1 MHKRLALPGILT
13 VAVALLLAG
22 CGDDGGGGSA
32 ATGNS
37 ETLRVVATTT
47 QVQDFARVI
56 GGDQV
61 QVTGILKPNV
71 DAHDYEPSPADLDAI
86 ARADVLIENGVGLEE
101 WLQDTIRSA
110 GFDGTLVDASQ
121 GVQLREGGEEHAE
134 EAGGEEHAEG
144 KDPHIWMD
152 PRNAKVMVANIE
164 RGLAEARPSDAASF
178 KTNLDGYTAQLDAL
192 DASIAERIGGLA
204 NKKLV
209 TNHDAFHY
217 YVDRYGLEFV
227 GSIIPS
233 FDTSAELSAKSVQDL
248 VAKIKATRVK
258 AIFSESSLPPETAE
272 AIGREAGIKVV
283 AGEDALYGDALGPAG
298 SDADTYLK
306 MMEHNTSTIVAA
318 LSGT

>member
-13 VAVALLLAG
+13 IAIALLLAG
-22 CGDDGGGGSA
+22 CGDDGGGSA
-32 ATGNS
+32 ATGNGQ
-37 ETLRVVATTT
+37 TLRVVATTT

-134 EAGGEEHAEG
+134 EG

-178 KTNLDGYTAQLDAL
+178 KTNLDGYTTQLDAL

-248 VAKIKATRVK
+248 VAKIKATKVK

>member
-1 MHKRLALPGILT
+1 MHRRLALPGILT

-22 CGDDGGGGSA
+22 CGDDGGGSATTGS
-32 ATGNS
+32 GQ
-37 ETLRVVATTT
+37 TLRVVATTT

-121 GVQLREGGEEHAE
+121 GVQLREGGEE
-134 EAGGEEHAEG
+134 G
-144 KDPHIWMD
+144 KDPHVWMD
-152 PRNAKVMVANIE
+152 PRNAKLMVANIQ

-217 YVDRYGLEFV
+217 YVDRYGLEFA

-248 VAKIKATRVK
+248 VAKIKATKVK
-258 AIFSESSLPPETAE
+258 AIFSESSLPPGTAE

>member
-1 MHKRLALPGILT
+1 MHRRLALPGILT

-22 CGDDGGGGSA
+22 CGDDGGGSATTGS
-32 ATGNS
+32 GQ
-37 ETLRVVATTT
+37 TLRVVATTT

-134 EAGGEEHAEG
+134 EG

-164 RGLAEARPSDAASF
+164 RGFAEARPSDAASF

-248 VAKIKATRVK
+248 VAKIKATKVK

>member
-1 MHKRLALPGILT
+1 MHRRLALPGILT

-22 CGDDGGGGSA
+22 CGDDGGGSATTGS
-32 ATGNS
+32 GQ
-37 ETLRVVATTT
+37 TLRVVATTT

-121 GVQLREGGEEHAE
+121 GVQLREGGEE
-134 EAGGEEHAEG
+134 G
-144 KDPHIWMD
+144 KDPHVWMD
-152 PRNAKVMVANIE
+152 PRNAKLMVANIQ

-217 YVDRYGLEFV
+217 YVDRYGLEFA

-248 VAKIKATRVK
+248 VAKIKATKVK

>member
-1 MHKRLALPGILT
+1 MHRRLALPGILT
-13 VAVALLLAG
+13 IAVALLLAG
-22 CGDDGGGGSA
+22 CGDDGGGSA
-32 ATGNS
+32 ATGNGQ
-37 ETLRVVATTT
+37 TLRVVATTT

-121 GVQLREGGEEHAE
+121 GVQLREGGEE
-134 EAGGEEHAEG
+134 G

-178 KTNLDGYTAQLDAL
+178 KTNLDGYTAQLHAL

-248 VAKIKATRVK
+248 VAKIKATKVK

>member
-1 MHKRLALPGILT
+1 MHRRLALPGILT
-13 VAVALLLAG
+13 IAVALLLAG
-22 CGDDGGGGSA
+22 CGDDGGGSA
-32 ATGNS
+32 ATGNGQ
-37 ETLRVVATTT
+37 TLRVVATTT

-121 GVQLREGGEEHAE
+121 GVQLREGGEE
-134 EAGGEEHAEG
+134 G

-178 KTNLDGYTAQLDAL
+178 KTNLDGYTTQLDAL
-192 DASIAERIGGLA
+192 DASVAERIGGLA

-248 VAKIKATRVK
+248 VAKIKATKVK

>member
-22 CGDDGGGGSA
+22 CGDDGGGSA
-32 ATGNS
+32 ATGNGQ
-37 ETLRVVATTT
+37 TLRVVATTT

-121 GVQLREGGEEHAE
+121 GVQLREGGEE
-134 EAGGEEHAEG
+134 G

-152 PRNAKVMVANIE
+152 PRNAKVMVANVE

-178 KTNLDGYTAQLDAL
+178 KTNLDGYTAQLHAL

-248 VAKIKATRVK
+248 VAKIKATKVK

>member
-134 EAGGEEHAEG
+134 G

-164 RGLAEARPSDAASF
+164 RGLAEARPSDAAGF

-248 VAKIKATRVK
+248 VAKIKATKVK